1 MDKVIIAIDGQ
12 ASTGKSTQAKKI
24 ADHLGFKYRD
34 SGAYYRAITLYL
46 LNSNVNHDLKISQEI
61 LNQISI
67 KQDYG
72 EGNFRIFL
80 NDDNVTNKIRGHKVS
95 LNVSNYAKK
104 PEIRKFV
111 FDQLRNSAESNSIVV
126 DGRDIGT
133 KILPYANFKFFIDAS
148 IEIRARRRLL
158 EKNISF
164 LHENDEK
171 CMLQSLIREMK
182 ERDKLDSSRIIS
194 PLVPAVDAHVIDTSF
209 IDADQ
214 LLLKVTK
221 IIEGI

>member
-24 ADHLGFKYRD
+24 ADHLGFNYRD

-46 LNSNVNHDLKISQEI
+46 LNNNVNHNLKISQEI
-61 LNQISI
+61 LNQIII
-67 KQDYG
+67 KQDYS
-72 EGNFRIFL
+72 ERNFRIFL

-95 LNVSNYAKK
+95 LSVSNFAKK

-133 KILPYANFKFFIDAS
+133 VVFPDADFKFFLIA
-148 IEIRARRRLL
+148 EPRIRAERRHKQIDDDSVKVDII
-158 EKNISF
+158 EEEIKI
-164 LHENDEK
+164 
-171 CMLQSLIREMK
+171 
-182 ERDKLDSSRIIS
+182 RDKTDSTREIA
-194 PLVPAVDAHVIDTSF
+194 PLRKADDAFKIDVSDLT
-209 IDADQ
+209 IDE
-214 LLLKVTK
+214 VFNK
-221 IIEGI
+221 ILQKIKSD

>member
-24 ADHLGFKYRD
+24 ADHLGFNYRD

-46 LNSNVNHDLKISQEI
+46 LKSNVNHDLKISQEI

-67 KQDYG
+67 KQDYS

-80 NDDNVTNKIRGHKVS
+80 NDDNITNKIRGHKVS
-95 LNVSNYAKK
+95 LSVSNFAKK

-133 KILPYANFKFFIDAS
+133 VVFPDADFKFFLIA
-148 IEIRARRRLL
+148 EPRIRAERRHKQIDDNSVKVDII
-158 EKNISF
+158 EEEIKI
-164 LHENDEK
+164 
-171 CMLQSLIREMK
+171 
-182 ERDKLDSSRIIS
+182 RDKTDSTREIA
-194 PLVPAVDAHVIDTSF
+194 PLRKADDAFKIDVSDLT
-209 IDADQ
+209 IDE
-214 LLLKVTK
+214 VFNK
-221 IIEGI
+221 ILQKIKSD

>member
-24 ADHLGFKYRD
+24 ADHLGFNYRD

-46 LNSNVNHDLKISQEI
+46 LNSNVNHNLKISQEI
-61 LNQISI
+61 LNQIII
-67 KQDYG
+67 KQDYS

-95 LNVSNYAKK
+95 LSVSNYAKK

-133 KILPYANFKFFIDAS
+133 VVFPDADFKFFLIA
-148 IEIRARRRLL
+148 EPRIRAERRHKQIDDDSVKVDII
-158 EKNISF
+158 EEEIKV
-164 LHENDEK
+164 
-171 CMLQSLIREMK
+171 
-182 ERDKLDSSRIIS
+182 RDKTDSTREIA
-194 PLVPAVDAHVIDTSF
+194 PLRKADDAFKIDVSDLT
-209 IDADQ
+209 IDE
-214 LLLKVTK
+214 VFNK
-221 IIEGI
+221 ILQKIKSD

>member
-1 MDKVIIAIDGQ
+1 LDKVIIAIDGQ

-24 ADHLGFKYRD
+24 ADHLGFNYRD

-46 LNSNVNHDLKISQEI
+46 LNSNVYHDLKISQEI
-61 LNQISI
+61 FNQISI
-67 KQDYG
+67 KQDYS

-95 LNVSNYAKK
+95 LSVSNYAKK

-133 KILPYANFKFFIDAS
+133 VVFPDADFKFFLIA
-148 IEIRARRRLL
+148 EPRIRAERRHKQIDDDSVKVDVI
-158 EKNISF
+158 EEEIKI
-164 LHENDEK
+164 
-171 CMLQSLIREMK
+171 
-182 ERDKLDSSRIIS
+182 RDKTDSTREIA
-194 PLVPAVDAHVIDTSF
+194 PLRKADDAFKIDVSDLT
-209 IDADQ
+209 IDE
-214 LLLKVTK
+214 VFNK
-221 IIEGI
+221 ILQKIKSD

>member
-1 MDKVIIAIDGQ
+1 MNKVIIAIDGQ

-24 ADHLGFKYRD
+24 ADNLGFNYRD

-46 LNSNVNHDLKISQEI
+46 LNSNVKHDLKISQEI
-61 LNQISI
+61 LNQIII
-67 KQDYG
+67 KQDYS

-95 LNVSNYAKK
+95 LSVSNYAKK

-133 KILPYANFKFFIDAS
+133 VVFPDADFKFFLIA
-148 IEIRARRRLL
+148 EPRIRAERRHKQIDDDSVKVDII
-158 EKNISF
+158 EEEIKI
-164 LHENDEK
+164 
-171 CMLQSLIREMK
+171 
-182 ERDKLDSSRIIS
+182 RDKTDSTREIA
-194 PLVPAVDAHVIDTSF
+194 PLRKADDAIKIDVSDLT
-209 IDADQ
+209 IDE
-214 LLLKVTK
+214 VFNK
-221 IIEGI
+221 ILQKIKSD